1 MKRPSAH
8 SAEPLYRFLDEYL
21 SYLYESCPTAAAA
34 DGVHRHDDLLEDFS
48 RSGIDAQIR
57 ELGGWVRRLDGITA
71 STLTNEEKLDRRRLA
86 DSIRA
91 RLFALEEVASWRRS
105 PRHYAET
112 FGQSLA
118 GQVLFDHAPV
128 EERAR
133 RVVSKLRQAPRLIE
147 AARENVTDPPGLF
160 VRAGLE
166 SFAWVTTFIERDL
179 PLAFHDLEDMFLLGD
194 LADASTVAVD
204 ALRGY
209 EEHLRDTVAP
219 RSRASFR
226 LGADRFAQKLRLE
239 DGIDLPLDRLLEI
252 ALRELNATQEE
263 FRKVASGLNGDW
275 TEAWREVQSG
285 HPAAGDLLGVV
296 RRQVRELATFVERN
310 RIASLP
316 AHEPLAVAPTPEFH
330 RWTIASL
337 STAGPFEA
345 KALPAYYYITNVD
358 PAWPAARQE
367 QHLRGFN
374 EATLWTMSIHET
386 YPGHFLQFEH
396 LRRNV
401 EAPLRKSTLFAP
413 TSVVEGWAHYAEQ
426 MMLEQGFERGNAAVK
441 LGQLAEALVR
451 LARAVVGIRLHA
463 EDMSVEQ
470 GVRFFR
476 EEAFVEESRARSE
489 AERGTFDP
497 GYVLYALGKQMLL
510 KLRADCEAAEGKAFS
525 LSAFHDRLLGQGLL
539 PFWMHRQLMLGAPGT
554 LLD

>member
-1 MKRPSAH
+1 MKRPPAH

-21 SYLYESCPTAAAA
+21 AYQYETCPTAAAA
-34 DGVHRHDDLLEDFS
+34 DGVHAYDDLIEDFS
-48 RSGIDAQIR
+48 RPGIDAQIR

-71 STLTNEEKLDRRRLA
+71 STLTNEEKLDRRRLS
-86 DSIRA
+86 DGIRA
-91 RLFALEEVASWRRS
+91 RLFALEEVAAWRRS

-118 GQVLFDHAPV
+118 GQVLFDHAPL

-133 RVVSKLRQAPRLIE
+133 RLVSKLRQAPRLVE
-147 AARENVTDPPGLF
+147 AARENVTDPPGLY

-166 SFAWVTTFIERDL
+166 SFAWVATFIERDL
-179 PLAFHDLEDMFLLGD
+179 PLAFHDLGDMHLLGD

-209 EEHLRDTVAP
+209 EQHLRDTVAP

-226 LGADRFAQKLRLE
+226 LGADRLAQSLRLE
-239 DGIDLPLDRLLEI
+239 DGIDLPLERLLAI
-252 ALRELNATQEE
+252 ALRELAAAQEE
-263 FRKVASGLNGDW
+263 FREVASGLDGDW
-275 TEAWREVQSG
+275 AAAWREVQAG
-285 HPAAGDLLGVV
+285 HPAAAELLGVV
-296 RRQVRELATFVERN
+296 RRQVEALATFVERN
-310 RIASLP
+310 RIVSLP
-316 AHEPLAVAPTPEFH
+316 AHEPLAVAPTPEFY
-330 RWTIASL
+330 RWTFASL

-345 KALPAYYYITNVD
+345 RALPAYYYVTNVD
-358 PAWPAARQE
+358 PSWPAARQD
-367 QHLRGFN
+367 QHLRGFS
-374 EATLWTMSIHET
+374 EAALWSISIRET
-386 YPGHFLQFEH
+386 YPGRFLQFEH

-413 TSVVEGWAHYAEQ
+413 TSVVQGWAHYAEQ
-426 MMLEQGFERGNAAVK
+426 MMLEQGFERGNAVVK
-441 LGQLAEALVR
+441 LGQLAEALLR
-451 LARAVVGIRLHA
+451 LARSVVGIRLHA

-476 EEAFVEESRARSE
+476 EEAFVEEDRARSE

-497 GYVLYALGKQMLL
+497 AYVLHAFGKQMLL
-510 KLRADCEAAEGKAFS
+510 KLRADCRSAEGKGFA
-525 LSAFHDRLLGQGLL
+525 LAAFHDRLLGQGLL
-539 PFWMHRQLMLGAPGT
+539 PFWMQRQLLLGAPGT

>member
-1 MKRPSAH
+1 M
-8 SAEPLYRFLDEYL
+8 
-21 SYLYESCPTAAAA
+21 
-34 DGVHRHDDLLEDFS
+34 
-48 RSGIDAQIR
+48 
-57 ELGGWVRRLDGITA
+57 
-71 STLTNEEKLDRRRLA
+71 
-86 DSIRA
+86 
-91 RLFALEEVASWRRS
+91 
-105 PRHYAET
+105 
-112 FGQSLA
+112 
-118 GQVLFDHAPV
+118 
-128 EERAR
+128 
-133 RVVSKLRQAPRLIE
+133 
-147 AARENVTDPPGLF
+147 
-160 VRAGLE
+160 
-166 SFAWVTTFIERDL
+166 
-179 PLAFHDLEDMFLLGD
+179 
-194 LADASTVAVD
+194 
-204 ALRGY
+204 
-209 EEHLRDTVAP
+209 
-219 RSRASFR
+219 
-226 LGADRFAQKLRLE
+226 
-239 DGIDLPLDRLLEI
+239 
-252 ALRELNATQEE
+252 
-263 FRKVASGLNGDW
+263 
-275 TEAWREVQSG
+275 
-285 HPAAGDLLGVV
+285 
-296 RRQVRELATFVERN
+296 
-310 RIASLP
+310 
-316 AHEPLAVAPTPEFH
+316 APTPEFH
-330 RWTIASL
+330 RWTFASL

-345 KALPAYYYITNVD
+345 KALPAYYYVTNVD

-401 EAPLRKSTLFAP
+401 AAPLRKSTLFAP

-476 EEAFVEESRARSE
+476 EEAFVEEDRARSE

-497 GYVLYALGKQMLL
+497 AYVLYAFGKQMLL

-539 PFWMHRQLMLGAPGT
+539 PFWMHRQLMLGSPGT

>member
-1 MKRPSAH
+1 MKRSPAH

-21 SYLYESCPTAAAA
+21 SYLYETCPTAAAA
-34 DGVHRHDDLLEDFS
+34 DGVHVHDDHLEDFS

-71 STLTNEEKLDRRRLA
+71 STLTTEEKLDRRRLS

-91 RLFALEEVASWRRS
+91 RLFALEEVASWRRN

-133 RVVSKLRQAPRLIE
+133 RVVSKLRQAPRLVD
-147 AARENVTDPPGLF
+147 AAVRNVTDPPGLF

-166 SFAWVTTFIERDL
+166 SFAWVVTFIERDL
-179 PLAFHDLEDMFLLGD
+179 PLAFRDLEDMYLLGD

-209 EEHLRDTVAP
+209 EEHLRATVAP

-226 LGADRFAQKLRLE
+226 LGADRLEQKLRLE
-239 DGIDLPLDRLLEI
+239 DGIDLPPDRLLEI
-252 ALRELNATQEE
+252 ALRELDATQEA
-263 FRKVASGLNGDW
+263 FREVASGLNGDW
-275 TEAWREVQSG
+275 SAAWREVQSG

-296 RRQVRELATFVERN
+296 RQQVRELATFVERG
-310 RIASLP
+310 RIVSLP
-316 AHEPLAVAPTPEFH
+316 AHEPLAVAPTPEFR
-330 RWTIASL
+330 RWTFASL
-337 STAGPFEA
+337 STTGPFEA
-345 KALPAYYYITNVD
+345 KALPAYFYVTNVD
-358 PAWPAARQE
+358 PAWPAERQE
-367 QHLRGFN
+367 QYLRGFN
-374 EATLWTMSIHET
+374 EATLWSMSIHET

-396 LRRNV
+396 LRQNV

-426 MMLEQGFERGNAAVK
+426 MMLEQGFERGNAVVK
-441 LGQLAEALVR
+441 LGQLSEALVR

-463 EDMSVEQ
+463 DDMSVEQ

-497 GYVLYALGKQMLL
+497 EYVLYSLGKQMLL

-525 LSAFHDRLLGQGLL
+525 LRAFHDRLLGQGLL
-539 PFWMHRQLMLGAPGT
+539 PFWMHRQLLLGAPGP